1 MENNTEEGGSG
12 QQTVSKELATALEA
26 LEHELAHGQVRF
38 REAGDGGREGAL
50 ESLRATVRFLHRI
63 DDNQISDL
71 LQPVYALGWALVQLG
86 DGVRAPMLAQPPK
99 DGRPRDHQE
108 WNAMKALAAMA
119 VTILKD
125 AGRPERE
132 ARDYV
137 ARALDN
143 AGFKQL
149 SKGRLRPITGA
160 TVRTWRQDAMQGN
173 TTEQGSVAAH
183 YRECQTLPAP
193 PEGVSA
199 EAHADQII
207 VLITRELF
215 MHLRRENA
223 PQPITA
229 PDKP

>member
-1 MENNTEEGGSG
+1 MSPNRS
-12 QQTVSKELATALEA
+12 QTIQKKIRRNSMRDLRKVG
-26 LEHELAHGQVRF
+26 LAHAHTRF
-38 REAGDGGREGAL
+38 REGTDGGREGAL
-50 ESLRATVRFLHRI
+50 ESLRAIVRFLRRF
-63 DDNQISDL
+63 DDDQISDL

-143 AGFKQL
+143 AGTII
-149 SKGRLRPITGA
+149 KGSPPSHHRGDSA
-160 TVRTWRQDAMQGN
+160 D
-173 TTEQGSVAAH
+173 VAAGCDAGKH
-183 YRECQTLPAP
+183 YGARQRC
-193 PEGVSA
+193 
-199 EAHADQII
+199 
-207 VLITRELF
+207 
-215 MHLRRENA
+215 
-223 PQPITA
+223 
-229 PDKP
+229 